1 MVKFIKFL
9 YIICAFMCVRDLS
22 LKPQNLYY
30 DNTVVANDEV
40 VYAKVLDECVLFK
53 NEQMDLTLENIYF
66 QVPESYFVVLLDT
79 INEQCCKV
87 QYGRYTG
94 YVNSAKV
101 EIAKFVPVVKT
112 LDGITFDV
120 KTNAGTQIWKYPTT
134 NSTVFTTLDAGTK
147 DITYIASVEGYV
159 PSGGKSNIW
168 YYVSYTPAD
177 NSTSVFEGYVYSEN
191 TTNLTEIVFNA
202 ETNPVD
208 ILEEESVSENIIFI
222 SSTLK
227 TIVVT
232 IIALPVILFFVI
244 ILYKIIKKFKKTTKY
259 TKNNLKLDDE
269 NKDDFVKNQNIKS
282 IEKYKNLRLVK
293 NKNFSPNFDEYNDE
307 DLL

>member
-9 YIICAFMCVRDLS
+9 YIICTFTCIRDLS

-30 DNTVVANDEV
+30 DNAVIANDEV
-40 VYAKVLDECVLFK
+40 VYAKVLDKCVLFK

-79 INEQCCKV
+79 INEQCFKV

-227 TIVVT
+227 TIIVT